1 MQPPK
6 SKGKQESALIFPR
19 DTIPE
24 PIGARFSTQAKKGIM
39 FKNSKR
45 LYWPSFLRDQQTSHS
60 LVEANEKLGFNA
72 DQRNYNMAADM
83 LYHLQVSSVRLL
95 TNNPHKVDALRSYGI
110 PVLQQLSLQVGENSH
125 NHDYLVTKASKMN
138 HLLDI

>member
-24 PIGARFSTQAKKGIM
+24 PIGARFSTQAKKRIM

-60 LVEANEKLGFNA
+60 LVEANEKLVSVYQKEISYLSY
-72 DQRNYNMAADM
+72 DLKVDRKQ
-83 LYHLQVSSVRLL
+83 HLSNRLL
-95 TNNPHKVDALRSYGI
+95 LLLFTIFEDI
-110 PVLQQLSLQVGENSH
+110 
-125 NHDYLVTKASKMN
+125 KMIGRLWVATEKLMN
-138 HLLDI
+138 AAFETYVVFL

>member
-39 FKNSKR
+39 FKNSKKV
-45 LYWPSFLRDQQTSHS
+45 YWPSFLRDQQTSHS
-60 LVEANEKLGFNA
+60 LVEANEKLVSVSQKEISYLSY
-72 DQRNYNMAADM
+72 DLKVDRNQ
-83 LYHLQVSSVRLL
+83 HLSNRLL
-95 TNNPHKVDALRSYGI
+95 LLLFTIFEDI
-110 PVLQQLSLQVGENSH
+110 
-125 NHDYLVTKASKMN
+125 KMIGRLWVATEKLMN
-138 HLLDI
+138 AAFETYVVFL